1 MAMLQKKTET
11 STKIKL
17 VLAFLFLV
25 VGASACSNQMPI
37 ITTEQMETA
46 TPFALPP
53 TWTPNPASPAEPT
66 LILTFTFGTGTS
78 QVLLFT
84 DWPHDGFPTDAAKIT
99 AITLEKNV
107 LKIQVVYQGGCQ
119 EHTFELYAWTGF
131 LLSNPPQGELYLS
144 HDAHEDI
151 CTETIEKQL
160 SFDLTPLDRSRAGR
174 HANPLILRITEPAGG
189 SFTNEPFMPL
199 IEWP

>member
-1 MAMLQKKTET
+1 MFQRKTEM

-17 VLAFLFLV
+17 VLAFLFLMI
-25 VGASACSNQMPI
+25 GASACSNQMPI

-53 TWTPNPASPAEPT
+53 TRAPYPTSPAEPT
-66 LILTFTFGTGTS
+66 LILTSTLGSRTS

-84 DWPHDGFPTDAAKIT
+84 DWPHDGFPNDAAKIT
-99 AITLEKNV
+99 AVSLEKNV
-107 LKIQVVYQGGCQ
+107 LKIQTAYQGGCQ
-119 EHTFELYAWTGF
+119 EHIFELYAWTGF
-131 LLSNPPQGELYLS
+131 LMSSPPQGELHLS
-144 HDAHEDI
+144 HDAHGDI
-151 CTETIEKQL
+151 CTETIEKLL
-160 SFDLTPLDRSRAGR
+160 SFDLTPLDKSRTDR

-189 SFTNEPFMPL
+189 SFANEPFMPL

>member
-1 MAMLQKKTET
+1 MLQSKTET
-11 STKIKL
+11 STKMKL
-17 VLAFLFLV
+17 VLAFLFLMA
-25 VGASACSNQMPI
+25 GASACSNQMLI
-37 ITTEQMETA
+37 FTTKHMESA

-53 TWTPNPASPAEPT
+53 TWTPNPSSPAEPT
-66 LILTFTFGTGTS
+66 LILTSTLGSGTS

-84 DWPHDGFPTDAAKIT
+84 DWPHDGFPNDATKIT
-99 AITLEKNV
+99 AVSLEKNV
-107 LKIQVVYQGGCQ
+107 LKIQVVYQSGCQ

-144 HDAHEDI
+144 HDAHGDI
-151 CTETIEKQL
+151 CTETIEKLL
-160 SFDLTPLDRSRAGR
+160 SFDLTPLHKSRTDR

-189 SFTNEPFMPL
+189 SFANEPWMPL